1 MSGGEKKEMGISR
14 AAFLA
19 VAITWL
25 MSGCAGTRSTVD
37 VSVTK
42 TYQVPVKGFA
52 KVLEV
57 KDVRWFEAKWSWY
70 PFPRDHSV
78 PSLERS
84 TAIKNRAIT
93 SRAVGRKRDLYGR
106 PFGDILLSEG
116 RTVEQVVREATTKAL
131 AEKGYAVVDEK
142 STEFAK
148 ALPVN
153 IEIQQ
158 FWSWSTPGA
167 FQGSLEFEGI
177 VLLKS
182 EVLAGRSEETVRGY
196 SVIKI
201 MVATDSRWQ
210 EVIQNGV
217 HDMIEKMKTKLKSP
231 N

>member
-1 MSGGEKKEMGISR
+1 LVIR
-14 AAFLA
+14 
-19 VAITWL
+19 
-25 MSGCAGTRSTVD
+25 
-37 VSVTK
+37 
-42 TYQVPVKGFA
+42 Y
-52 KVLEV
+52 
-57 KDVRWFEAKWSWY
+57 
-70 PFPRDHSV
+70 
-78 PSLERS
+78 
-84 TAIKNRAIT
+84 KN
-93 SRAVGRKRDLYGR
+93 D
-106 PFGDILLSEG
+106 
-116 RTVEQVVREATTKAL
+116 
-131 AEKGYAVVDEK
+131 
-142 STEFAK
+142 TEFAK